1 MMAQLG
7 DNTTADRQFRR
18 SAVLLEGMMKLPT
31 HFSPLLTSAM
41 LSLIMMACAGE
52 PPTVPVTANSRVPA
66 AGTRAVANDKAMV
79 CHMTD
84 EDPRIIEIST
94 AALTAHLNHGDH
106 IAQFIVD
113 KTRDDLGDGIHFDR
127 IGDAIAAA
135 RAVRMARGEQALGAC
150 RITIVV
156 APGIYPGSVA
166 ASADPAFER
175 FPLIIDVPDVT
186 IQGAFDMQ
194 LDASGRATEAS
205 GNGNTT
211 ILAPSPALVSVLN
224 FSEPLFFVNGQVD
237 GFSGNG
243 VVVQGFELQSGHPGV
258 DAQIG
263 GAGIV
268 SLRVSGLVV
277 QGNRFDDR
285 FSESVD
291 LRASSAHV
299 DNNHF
304 GNGGALPTLGGTCDL
319 CLAGPGDY
327 EAQGNRFLAGGI
339 PGILV
344 TPVAG
349 LKVPGGV
356 EAYVLP
362 ATATVNA
369 TLVNNEV
376 RDHQRLPVGVGIR
389 VGAIGV
395 GAPNVAGLTHV
406 DAHDNVLVNNR
417 FAMIVEAA
425 FPMPNTLRKGDIELT
440 LHGNTFL
447 ASCEN
452 NFLVSFSRHTT
463 GLGLPN
469 ANAPYLLSSS
479 YSLTLGGDIAWDDI
493 WYSHPAGFGNTFTVD
508 GAVIPN
514 GSRNAY
520 DGTRICS

>member
-1 MMAQLG
+1 
-7 DNTTADRQFRR
+7 
-18 SAVLLEGMMKLPT
+18 MKLPT
-31 HFSPLLTSAM
+31 HFSPLFTSAV

-52 PPTVPVTANSRVPA
+52 PPTVPIIATSHVAA
-66 AGTRAVANDKAMV
+66 AGNRAVANDKVMV

-84 EDPRIIEIST
+84 DAPRIIEIST
-94 AALTAHLNHGDH
+94 AALNAHINHGDH
-106 IAQFIVD
+106 IAQFVVD
-113 KTRDDLGDGIHFDR
+113 KTSDDLGDGVHFDR
-127 IGDAIAAA
+127 IGEAVAAA
-135 RAVRMARGEQALGAC
+135 RAVRIARGEQESAAC

-166 ASADPAFER
+166 ASADPGFER

-186 IQGAFDMQ
+186 LQGAFDM
-194 LDASGRATEAS
+194 LIDASGRATEVS

-211 ILAPSPALVSVLN
+211 ILAPSPSLVSIPN
-224 FSEPLFFVNGQVD
+224 FSEPLLFVNGRGD
-237 GFSGNG
+237 GFKGNG
-243 VVVQGFELQSGHPGV
+243 FVIQGFELQSGHPGV
-258 DAQIG
+258 DSQIG
-263 GAGIV
+263 GVGIV

-291 LRASSAHV
+291 LRASSAHI
-299 DNNHF
+299 DHNHF
-304 GNGGALPTLGGTCDL
+304 GNGGALPNVGGTCDL

-327 EAQGNRFLAGGI
+327 GAEGNRFLAGGI

-344 TPVAG
+344 TPAAG
-349 LKVPGGV
+349 LRVPVGV

-362 ATATVNA
+362 TSATVSA

-389 VGAIGV
+389 VGAVGV
-395 GAPNVAGLTHV
+395 GAPNVAGLARV
-406 DAHDNVLVNNR
+406 DARDNVLVNNR

-425 FPMPNTLRKGDIELT
+425 FPMLNTLRKGDIELT

-447 ASCEN
+447 ASCQN

-469 ANAPYLLSSS
+469 ANAPYLLNSN
-479 YSLTLGGDIAWDDI
+479 YSLTLGGDIAWGDI

-514 GSRNAY
+514 GSWNAY
-520 DGTRICS
+520 DATRTCS

>member
-1 MMAQLG
+1 LA
-7 DNTTADRQFRR
+7 TTPLSIGSIAAPPFY
-18 SAVLLEGMMKLPT
+18 LEGMMKLST
-31 HFSPLLTSAM
+31 HFSPLFSSAV
-41 LSLIMMACAGE
+41 LSLIMMACASE
-52 PPTVPVTANSRVPA
+52 PPTVPIMATSHVVA
-66 AGTRAVANDKAMV
+66 AGTRAVPNDKVMV

-84 EDPRIIEIST
+84 DAPRIIEIST
-94 AALTAHLNHGDH
+94 AALTAHVNHGDH
-106 IAQFIVD
+106 IAQFVVD
-113 KTRDDLGDGIHFDR
+113 KASNDLGDGIHFGR

-135 RAVRMARGEQALGAC
+135 RAVRIARGEQESGAC

-156 APGIYPGSVA
+156 VSGIYPGSVA
-166 ASADPAFER
+166 ASADPNFER

-186 IQGAFDMQ
+186 LQGAFDM
-194 LDASGRATEAS
+194 LIDASGRATGVS
-205 GNGNTT
+205 GNGNAT
-211 ILAPSPALVSVLN
+211 ILAPSPSLVSVPN
-224 FSEPLFFVNGQVD
+224 FSEPLLFVNGHVD
-237 GFSGNG
+237 GFKGNG
-243 VVVQGFELQSGHPGV
+243 VVVQGLELQSGHPGV
-258 DAQIG
+258 DSQIG

-299 DNNHF
+299 DHNHL
-304 GNGGALPTLGGTCDL
+304 GNGGALPLLGGTCDI

-327 EAQGNRFLAGGI
+327 EAEGNRFLAGGI

-344 TPVAG
+344 TPAIG
-349 LKVPGGV
+349 LKVPVGV

-362 ATATVNA
+362 TSATVNA

-395 GAPNVAGLTHV
+395 GAPNVAGVTHV
-406 DAHDNVLVNNR
+406 DARDNVLVNNR

-447 ASCEN
+447 ASCQN

-469 ANAPYLLSSS
+469 ANAPYLLNSN
-479 YSLTLGGDIAWDDI
+479 YSLTLGGDIAWSDI

-508 GAVIPN
+508 GTVIPN
-514 GSRNAY
+514 GSWNAY
-520 DGTRICS
+520 DATRTCS